1 MKVPTFDDLLVDQLK
16 DLFSAESQ
24 LVKALPRMVKA
35 AENSDLKEA
44 IQNHLEQ
51 TRKHLE
57 RLEIIGRQLDV
68 KLSGKKCKAMEGLL
82 EEAKEVLEL
91 EASPA
96 IVDFSIITAAQRVEH
111 YEISG
116 YGTARAL
123 SEFLGHQ
130 KVVKLLTQ
138 TLEEECA
145 ADEAL
150 TGIATENILTEE
162 AHMAEEDMLEPAY

>member
-44 IQNHLEQ
+44 IQDHLEQ
-51 TRKHLE
+51 TRKHVE
-57 RLEIIGRQLDV
+57 RLESIGRQLDV
-68 KLSGKKCKAMEGLL
+68 KLTGKKCKAMEGLL

-123 SEFLGHQ
+123 AEFLGYQ

-138 TLEEECA
+138 TLEEESA

-150 TGIATENILTEE
+150 TEITTQYILTED
-162 AHMAEEDMLEPAY
+162 ANMAEDDVLEAAY